1 MNDKSPEDSPG
12 KSKVRRTIKQLA
24 TATLVAISTVLAPT
38 KPSEVRT
45 TRTEESIKIPP
56 QTVAF
61 ADFNGKEGDGIP
73 ILSAKLD
80 KASLN
85 LDENTTLKDYLLK
98 RSSHGD
104 MVMNTFTRTL
114 DVPIATSEIPRLN
127 ILSVENTITTSKDE
141 AGNIGIFF
149 EVNTDELNKF
159 VASQKDTKVFNFSF
173 QIGKSGVIEIKHR
186 IERASKGLEFE
197 EVTDEVTK
205 EQIYFPK
212 GTLLSV
218 LSDGGV
224 VGEDQAGKKVDRISS
239 QKVKELKEEYEKEN
253 SVTVD
258 VENPYIEEIGA
269 FSLNNQNRVENYR
282 KLVEFG
288 NRFPLKTFVFSAG
301 NNKDSYLD
309 LGEFPKNIILV
320 GRLGERV
327 IDNKKIEF
335 SYYDV
340 EGKGIFF
347 VNNDKWGINT
357 SGSSN
362 SAPVM
367 TALIMSRIGKG
378 ESIDQALSSIKGK
391 ARIWGDNY
399 VLDPEDISL
408 K

>member
-38 KPSEVRT
+38 KPSEVRI
-45 TRTEESIKIPP
+45 TRTEESINIPP

-61 ADFNGKEGDGIP
+61 ADFNWKEGDGIP

-80 KASLN
+80 EASLN

-114 DVPIATSEIPRLN
+114 GSPININEIPKLN
-127 ILSVENTITTSKDE
+127 LLSTENTITISKNE

-149 EVNTDELNKF
+149 EVNIDELNKF

-173 QIGKSGVIEIKHR
+173 QIGKSGVIEIKHKV
-186 IERASKGLEFE
+186 ERPLKGLEFE
-197 EVTDEVTK
+197 EATDEVTK
-205 EQIYFPK
+205 EQIYFPN
-212 GTLLSV
+212 GTILSV

-224 VGEDQAGKKVDRISS
+224 VGEDQEGNKVDRISS
-239 QKVKELKEEYEKEN
+239 QKVKELKEEYEKKN
-253 SVTVD
+253 SVIVD

-282 KLVEFG
+282 ILVKFG

-309 LGEFPKNIILV
+309 LGELPKNIILV

-327 IDNKKIEF
+327 IDNNKIEF

-367 TALIMSRIGKG
+367 TALIMGRIGKG

-399 VLDPEDISL
+399 ILDPEDISL

>member
-45 TRTEESIKIPP
+45 TRTEESIRIPP

-61 ADFNGKEGDGIP
+61 ADFNWKEGDGIP

-80 KASLN
+80 ETALSSI
-85 LDENTTLKDYLLK
+85 LKDYLLR
-98 RSSHGD
+98 RSTHGD
-104 MVMNTFTRTL
+104 MVINTFTRTL
-114 DVPIATSEIPRLN
+114 DTPINISEIPRLN
-127 ILSVENTITTSKDE
+127 ILSTENTITTSKDE
-141 AGNIGIFF
+141 VGNIGIFF
-149 EVNTDELNKF
+149 EVNIDELNKF
-159 VASQKDTKVFNFSF
+159 VASQKDTKIFNFSF
-173 QIGKSGVIEIKHR
+173 QIGKSGVFEIKYR
-186 IERASKGLEFE
+186 IERPLKGLEFE

-205 EQIYFPK
+205 EQIYFPE
-212 GTLLSV
+212 GTILSV
-218 LSDGGV
+218 LSDGSV
-224 VGEDQAGKKVDRISS
+224 VGEDQEGNKIDRISS

-253 SVTVD
+253 SVIVD
-258 VENPYIEEIGA
+258 VENPYLEEIGA
-269 FSLNNQNRVENYR
+269 FSLNNQNREQNFK

-301 NNKDSYLD
+301 NNKDSYVD
-309 LGEFPKNIILV
+309 LGELPKNIILV
-320 GRLGERV
+320 GRLGERL

-340 EGKGIFF
+340 EGKGLFF
-347 VNNDKWGINT
+347 VNNDKWDINT

-399 VLDPEDISL
+399 ILDSEDISL

>member
-45 TRTEESIKIPP
+45 TRTEESIRIPP

-61 ADFNGKEGDGIP
+61 ADFNWKEGDGIP

-80 KASLN
+80 ETALSSI
-85 LDENTTLKDYLLK
+85 LKDYLLR
-98 RSSHGD
+98 RSTHGD
-104 MVMNTFTRTL
+104 MVINTFTRTL
-114 DVPIATSEIPRLN
+114 DTPINISEIPRLN
-127 ILSVENTITTSKDE
+127 ILSTENTITTSKDE
-141 AGNIGIFF
+141 VGNIGIFF
-149 EVNTDELNKF
+149 EVNIDELNKF
-159 VASQKDTKVFNFSF
+159 VASQKDTKIFNFSF
-173 QIGKSGVIEIKHR
+173 QIGKSGVFEIKYR
-186 IERASKGLEFE
+186 IERPLKGLEFE

-205 EQIYFPK
+205 EQIYFPE
-212 GTLLSV
+212 GTILSV
-218 LSDGGV
+218 LSDGSV
-224 VGEDQAGKKVDRISS
+224 VGEDQEGNKIDRISS

-253 SVTVD
+253 SVIVD
-258 VENPYIEEIGA
+258 VENPYLEEIGA
-269 FSLNNQNRVENYR
+269 FSLNNQNREHNFK

-301 NNKDSYLD
+301 NNKDSYVD
-309 LGEFPKNIILV
+309 LGELPKNIILV
-320 GRLGERV
+320 GRLGERL

-340 EGKGIFF
+340 EGKGLFF
-347 VNNDKWGINT
+347 VNNDKWDINT

-399 VLDPEDISL
+399 ILDSEDISL

>member
-45 TRTEESIKIPP
+45 TRTEESIRIPP

-61 ADFNGKEGDGIP
+61 ADFNWKEGDGIP

-80 KASLN
+80 ETALSSI
-85 LDENTTLKDYLLK
+85 LKDYLLR
-98 RSSHGD
+98 RSTHGD
-104 MVMNTFTRTL
+104 MVINTFTRTL
-114 DVPIATSEIPRLN
+114 GSPINISEIPRLN
-127 ILSVENTITTSKDE
+127 ILSTENTITTSKDE
-141 AGNIGIFF
+141 VGNIGIFF
-149 EVNTDELNKF
+149 EVNIDELNKF
-159 VASQKDTKVFNFSF
+159 VASQKDTKIFNFSF
-173 QIGKSGVIEIKHR
+173 QIGKSGVFEIKYR
-186 IERASKGLEFE
+186 IERPLKGLEFE

-205 EQIYFPK
+205 EQIYFPE
-212 GTLLSV
+212 GTILSV
-218 LSDGGV
+218 LSDGSV
-224 VGEDQAGKKVDRISS
+224 VGEDQEGNKIDRISS

-253 SVTVD
+253 SVIVD
-258 VENPYIEEIGA
+258 VENPYLEEIGA
-269 FSLNNQNRVENYR
+269 FSLNNQNREQNFK

-301 NNKDSYLD
+301 NNKDSYVD
-309 LGEFPKNIILV
+309 LGELPKNIILV
-320 GRLGERV
+320 GRLGERL

-340 EGKGIFF
+340 EGKGLFF
-347 VNNDKWGINT
+347 VNNDKWDINT

-399 VLDPEDISL
+399 ILDPEDISL

>member
-45 TRTEESIKIPP
+45 TRTEESIRIPP

-61 ADFNGKEGDGIP
+61 ADFNWKEGDGIP

-80 KASLN
+80 ETALSSI
-85 LDENTTLKDYLLK
+85 LKDYLLR
-98 RSSHGD
+98 RSTHGD
-104 MVMNTFTRTL
+104 MVINTFTRTL
-114 DVPIATSEIPRLN
+114 DTPINISEIPRLN
-127 ILSVENTITTSKDE
+127 ILSTENTITTSKDE
-141 AGNIGIFF
+141 VGNIGIFF
-149 EVNTDELNKF
+149 EVNIDELNKF
-159 VASQKDTKVFNFSF
+159 VASQKDTKIFNFSF
-173 QIGKSGVIEIKHR
+173 QIGKSGVFEIKYR
-186 IERASKGLEFE
+186 IERPLKGLEFE

-205 EQIYFPK
+205 EQIYFPE
-212 GTLLSV
+212 GTILSV
-218 LSDGGV
+218 LSDGSV
-224 VGEDQAGKKVDRISS
+224 VGEDQEGNKIDRISS

-253 SVTVD
+253 SVIVD
-258 VENPYIEEIGA
+258 VENPYLEEIGA
-269 FSLNNQNRVENYR
+269 FSLNNQNREHNFK

-309 LGEFPKNIILV
+309 LGELPKNIILV
-320 GRLGERV
+320 GRLGERL

-340 EGKGIFF
+340 EGKGLFF
-347 VNNDKWGINT
+347 VNNDKWDINT

-399 VLDPEDISL
+399 ILDPEDISL

>member
-45 TRTEESIKIPP
+45 TRTEESIRIPP

-61 ADFNGKEGDGIP
+61 ADFNWKEGDGIP

-80 KASLN
+80 ETALSSI
-85 LDENTTLKDYLLK
+85 LKDYLLR
-98 RSSHGD
+98 RSTHGD
-104 MVMNTFTRTL
+104 MVINTFTRTL
-114 DVPIATSEIPRLN
+114 GSPINISEIPRLN
-127 ILSVENTITTSKDE
+127 ILSTENTITTSKDE
-141 AGNIGIFF
+141 VGNIGIFF
-149 EVNTDELNKF
+149 EVNIDELNKF
-159 VASQKDTKVFNFSF
+159 VASQKDTKIFNFSF
-173 QIGKSGVIEIKHR
+173 QIGKSGVFEIKYR
-186 IERASKGLEFE
+186 IERPLKGLEFE

-205 EQIYFPK
+205 EQIYFPE
-212 GTLLSV
+212 GTILSV
-218 LSDGGV
+218 LSDGSV
-224 VGEDQAGKKVDRISS
+224 VGEDQEGNKIDRISS

-253 SVTVD
+253 SVIVD
-258 VENPYIEEIGA
+258 VENPYLEEIGA
-269 FSLNNQNRVENYR
+269 FSLNNQNREQNFK

-301 NNKDSYLD
+301 NNKDSYVD
-309 LGEFPKNIILV
+309 LGELPKNIILV
-320 GRLGERV
+320 GRLGERL

-335 SYYDV
+335 SCYDV
-340 EGKGIFF
+340 EGKGLFF
-347 VNNDKWGINT
+347 VNNDKWDINT

-399 VLDPEDISL
+399 ILDPEDISL

>member
-45 TRTEESIKIPP
+45 TRTEESIRIPP

-61 ADFNGKEGDGIP
+61 ADFNWKEGDGIP

-80 KASLN
+80 ETALSSI
-85 LDENTTLKDYLLK
+85 LKDYLLR
-98 RSSHGD
+98 RSTHGD
-104 MVMNTFTRTL
+104 MVINTFTRTL
-114 DVPIATSEIPRLN
+114 GSPINISEIPRLN
-127 ILSVENTITTSKDE
+127 ILSTENTITTSKDE
-141 AGNIGIFF
+141 VGNIGIFF
-149 EVNTDELNKF
+149 EVNIDELNKF
-159 VASQKDTKVFNFSF
+159 VASQKDTKIFNFSF
-173 QIGKSGVIEIKHR
+173 QIGKSGVFEIKYR
-186 IERASKGLEFE
+186 IERPLKGLEFE

-205 EQIYFPK
+205 EQIYFPE
-212 GTLLSV
+212 GTILSV
-218 LSDGGV
+218 LSDGSV
-224 VGEDQAGKKVDRISS
+224 VGEDQEGNKIDRISS

-253 SVTVD
+253 SVIVD
-258 VENPYIEEIGA
+258 VENPYLEEIGA
-269 FSLNNQNRVENYR
+269 FSLNNQNREQNFK

-301 NNKDSYLD
+301 NNKDSYVD
-309 LGEFPKNIILV
+309 LGELPKNIILV
-320 GRLGERV
+320 GRLGERL

-340 EGKGIFF
+340 EGKGLFF
-347 VNNDKWGINT
+347 VNNDKWDINT

-399 VLDPEDISL
+399 ILDSEDISL